1 MSLKMRCVS
10 NAREARGLALITVL
24 CIMLAGCGSAMREK
38 QLTRVAKDWCQTIRA
53 SQVIPVYPLTED
65 VKPGDLF
72 IVTTPI
78 PDQARV
84 YRERGFLPLDTH
96 KARLSITGYPS
107 FYHKSHGIGERTDT
121 PYHWIFPDQTA
132 PTTPITGHA
141 GSSLP
146 TSPPA
151 PSPPGNQG
159 QTPGRHTMPTA
170 FWQAPHAFFPTYS
183 FEVSTQTGLNAA
195 IPIQAVP
202 VSMAWM
208 NASRATGSVQLSDAY
223 VYGVSE
229 DFLKN
234 ALAVWATDNRESL
247 IRLKQANPSPIF
259 VRVVNRVYLIGAI
272 NVSLT
277 NKTSGRADVG
287 VGADAGTPGTAT
299 PGEVPGANQQ
309 RLKLLSELASAG
321 TPGAAVSFAY
331 ATKRDIVAN
340 ETFRRPLV
348 VGYIAL
354 DYPILPD
361 GDLGE
366 AVATTKTLM
375 GVQEP
380 VAFSAA
386 AGSPT
391 DQQLRLY
398 RSAIAGRPSEQRNI
412 LWSKAAGHMPR
423 QFREL
428 YERTPANLPSE
439 TPEQAFERATEIYT
453 NVPNNQSR
461 NRTIL
466 AAIRKSWNEV
476 FNAAE

>member
-1 MSLKMRCVS
+1 MSLKMRCVP
-10 NAREARGLALITVL
+10 NAREARGLALLAVL
-24 CIMLAGCGSAMREK
+24 CMMLSGCGSAMREK

-53 SQVIPVYPLTED
+53 SQVIPVYPLNED

-84 YRERGFLPLDTH
+84 YRERGFLPLDMH
-96 KARLSITGYPS
+96 KARLCIASYPK

-132 PTTPITGHA
+132 TPTPIAGHA
-141 GSSLP
+141 GSWLP
-146 TSPPA
+146 AAPPTTPA
-151 PSPPGNQG
+151 ANQG
-159 QTPGRHTMPTA
+159 QTPGQHTMPTA

-195 IPIQAVP
+195 IPIQSVP

-208 NASRATGSVQLSDAY
+208 NATKATGSVQLSDAY

-229 DFLKN
+229 DHLSA
-234 ALAVWATDNRESL
+234 ALSEWTKENRTSL

-259 VRVVNRVYLIGAI
+259 VRVVNRVYLIGSI

-277 NKTSGRADVG
+277 NATSGRADLG
-287 VGADAGTPGTAT
+287 VGSDAGTPGTAN
-299 PGEVPGANQQ
+299 PGEVPGVNQQ
-309 RLKLLSELASAG
+309 RLKLLSDLASAG
-321 TPGAAVSFAY
+321 TPGAAVSYAY
-331 ATKRDIVAN
+331 ATKRDVVAN

-380 VAFSAA
+380 LAFSAA
-386 AGSPT
+386 AGTPT
-391 DQQLRLY
+391 DQELRLY
-398 RSAIAGRPSEQRNI
+398 RSAIEGRPSKQQNV

-428 YERTPANLPSE
+428 YGCKPDNLPNE
-439 TPEQAFERATEIYT
+439 TPQQAFERASESYTKPPNTE
-453 NVPNNQSR
+453 SR

-466 AAIRKSWNEV
+466 AAIRKSWDEV
-476 FNAAE
+476 FNAAK